1 MDDRLEGL
9 QKLFAGLQQS
19 VESEELWKGVEDAID
34 SAMAQYKAQ
43 LLARL
48 RKELQQYVGHCKM
61 RLEAIRLRQSA
72 TKNMLALAQAD
83 VDSRDTVESK
93 TRELRKLKERLAT
106 LRRQYR
112 ARVKPGI
119 ASASSPRGK
128 KEIPES
134 VRRYRLPRGP
144 RQNKSLSL
152 RELYEA
158 WFVGNE
164 RTPDGM
170 PIARVLQEYPNW
182 SSTETTYFNRLK
194 RVAQLLQKVGE
205 GDVASAVD
213 KVEAYMQEYKVPGVN
228 ALSDQCSKQKDAPGM
243 EEVVRRVQECVVRRD
258 LK

>member
-1 MDDRLEGL
+1 MDDKLEGL
-9 QKLFAGLQQS
+9 QKLVSGLQQS
-19 VESEELWKGVEDAID
+19 VESEELWRGVEGAID

-43 LLARL
+43 WLARL

-61 RLEAIRLRQSA
+61 RLEAIRLRQSSI
-72 TKNMLALAQAD
+72 KNMLALAQSQ
-83 VDSRDTVESK
+83 VDSGDTIDSK
-93 TRELRKLKERLAT
+93 TKELRNLKERLAR

-112 ARVKPGI
+112 ARVKLGNT
-119 ASASSPRGK
+119 SASSPSGK
-128 KEIPES
+128 KEIPET

-170 PIARVLQEYPNW
+170 PIARVVQEYPNW

-194 RVAQLLQKVGE
+194 RVAQLLQTVG
-205 GDVASAVD
+205 GSDVASAVD

-228 ALSDQCSKQKDAPGM
+228 ALSDQCSKQKNAPGM
-243 EEVVRRVQECVVRRD
+243 EEVVRRVQECVGRRD